1 VESSVARRLVC
12 AGGRGVIMAI
22 HRVEFAAADLLA
34 EAVVWAVT
42 LLTSRGGFVCCTEM
56 TRLAAE

>member
-1 VESSVARRLVC
+1 MRRLVC

>member
-1 VESSVARRLVC
+1 MHR
-12 AGGRGVIMAI
+12 AG
-22 HRVEFAAADLLA
+22 FAAAHLLA

-42 LLTSRGGFVCCTEM
+42 PITSRSGFLCCTEM